1 MWVRCFRVVLRN
13 VITVVVKLI
22 LQISDVTRAACGVAV
37 PSAHIFVASSS
48 PEVPRSSSLAPG
60 NVARRGQQCP
70 MPSRSM
76 HTIEMAH
83 SRLGRDERYFGL
95 AKSLRA
101 RGCRGD
107 VDASQTDS
115 SRRAHVLTF
124 VGRLFVFDGLGRR
137 QPDLQARQ
145 PETYTEDDNEAAQET
160 SACPRLIW
168 G

>member
-1 MWVRCFRVVLRN
+1 
-13 VITVVVKLI
+13 
-22 LQISDVTRAACGVAV
+22 
-37 PSAHIFVASSS
+37 
-48 PEVPRSSSLAPG
+48 
-60 NVARRGQQCP
+60 
-70 MPSRSM
+70 M

-124 VGRLFVFDGLGRR
+124 VGRLFDGLGRR
-137 QPDLQARQ
+137 QPALQARQ
-145 PETYTEDDNEAAQET
+145 PETYTEDDNEAY
-160 SACPRLIW
+160 RLKLDRLRLVDVGLYADLSIVPCRLNDL
-168 G
+168 GADSI